1 MNILILDTSFNIV
14 SVIDSF
20 TAFIWTTR
28 YKDVNEFELH
38 IPPATTDL
46 SKVVKDNYVLIPDSD
61 RAMIIETRNMSDSE
75 EEGDSLVVSGR
86 GLESILDRRIVWTR
100 TVIEGNLQNGIKKL
114 ITENAISPTDPNRK
128 LPGFTFKDSTDPKIT
143 SLTIE
148 PTEFLG
154 EDLLTVVKTL
164 CEVYDIGFRVLLY
177 EDGEMEFS
185 LYAGV
190 DRSYSQSENDYV
202 VFSPSYD
209 NLFGSRFY
217 ESNQTSKNVILA
229 SADVDGENPKFV
241 EISNKENLSGLDRR
255 EMYSEVSGIETYDD
269 SGEQISDSEYLRR
282 MAVKG
287 AEELA
292 EYPVT
297 VAFEGEIEAYRQ
309 FIYNRDFFLGDIVQ
323 VVNKYGMES
332 RSRIDEVV
340 LSEDSSGRALYPT
353 FVAVEDENE
362 ESEV

>member
-28 YKDVNEFELH
+28 YKDVGEFELH
-38 IPPATTDL
+38 IPPETTEL
-46 SKVVKDNYVLIPDSD
+46 SNLVRNNYIMIQDSD
-61 RAMIIETRNMSDSE
+61 RTMIIETRDLSDSE
-75 EEGDSLVVSGR
+75 DEGDSLVVSGR
-86 GLESILDRRIVWTR
+86 SLESILDRRIVWTR

-114 ITENAISPTDPNRK
+114 ITENAINPSDPNRK
-128 LPGFTFKDSTDPKIT
+128 LPGLTFKDSTDSKIT

-154 EDLLTVVKTL
+154 EDLLTVVTTL
-164 CEVYDIGFRVLLY
+164 CSVYDIGFKILLY

-185 LYAGV
+185 LYAGA
-190 DRSYSQSENDYV
+190 DRSYGQETNNYV
-202 VFSPSYD
+202 VFSPGYD
-209 NLFGSRFY
+209 NLFGSRYY
-217 ESNQTSKNVILA
+217 ETSQQMKNVMLA
-229 SADVDGENPKFV
+229 SGDVDGENPKFV
-241 EISNKENLSGLDRR
+241 EVSNEENLKGLNRR
-255 EMYSEVSGIETYDD
+255 EMYSEVSGIETYDEE
-269 SGEQISDSEYLRR
+269 GNPITDSEYLRQL
-282 MAVKG
+282 AIKG

-292 EYPVT
+292 EYPLT
-297 VAFEGEIEAYRQ
+297 VAVEGEIEAYQQ
-309 FIYNRDFFLGDIVQ
+309 FVYGKDFFLGDIVQ

-353 FVAVEDENE
+353 FVGIEDENE